1 MVCSTQRTTEQL
13 NHGLCSIGYPLP
25 VTRQTAIK
33 VQTSLEVLNPANR
46 RDNWQYANCH
56 DNWQC
61 ATEPFVWARVELYYT
76 SPRLAKGWWGIYKH
90 WTKQRSGVVES
101 TYNFTPVY
109 TTNRS
114 LWLRNIFL
122 GPFFGATKSWKWK
135 VRTRGAWSSPPPK
148 SWFLIRQTPQN
159 MDFSQ
164 QISYSRYFAQNV
176 TGFSQQHFSF
186 SF

>member
-114 LWLRNIFL
+114 LWLRNFFL
-122 GPFFGATKSWKWK
+122 GPFFG
-135 VRTRGAWSSPPPK
+135 
-148 SWFLIRQTPQN
+148 FLI
-159 MDFSQ
+159 
-164 QISYSRYFAQNV
+164 YFHSIHCWPNIHWVLTDSCTRFPLIINAPGCFV
-176 TGFSQQHFSF
+176 TFINITL
-186 SF
+186 